1 MWEINRKDLGDAL
14 CLLADHA
21 LTEDET
27 GIEGISLPRLRAV
40 LGSDWGFHHT
50 VERNLGKLAEQWA
63 DTPLPGAAFDVRQ
76 QIAEIQT
83 VADEGPKTRGWRM
96 RARIGER
103 KRWYETPEE
112 VGH

>member
-1 MWEINRKDLGDAL
+1 L
-14 CLLADHA
+14 CLLADHG
-21 LTEDET
+21 LSEDET
-27 GIEGISLPRLRAV
+27 DVQSISLPRLRAV

-50 VERNLGKLAEQWA
+50 VERNLSKLAELWA
-63 DTPLPGAAFDVRQ
+63 EAPVPHAAHDGAA
-76 QIAEIQT
+76 QIADIRR
-83 VADEGPKTRGWRM
+83 VVDDGPKTRSWRM